1 MEWIL
6 AWPSPQKWLLRPVA
20 MPTPCCCNL
29 RFKSMLELWT
39 EPTGALWF
47 RSVFKPHRWP
57 RRCPSPRS
65 NTTQWAVTLT
75 SSSNSTIRV
84 RCLWTFRD
92 FNLLESSFVS
102 PPRPCPS
109 RPVAAS
115 FWPTIPIPT
124 YSASVIPAWRFLVGL
139 EALWTMA
146 VSVWN

>member
-1 MEWIL
+1 MDWIL

-29 RFKSMLELWT
+29 RFKSRHAPSAEL
-39 EPTGALWF
+39 TGALWF
-47 RSVFKPHRWP
+47 LWVFKPHRCQ

-65 NTTQWAVTLT
+65 NTTRWAVTLT
-75 SSSNSTIRV
+75 SSLNSTIRV
-84 RCLWTFRD
+84 RCLWMFRD
-92 FNLLESSFVS
+92 SNSLESSFVS

-124 YSASVIPAWRFLVGL
+124 SSASVIPAWRFLVGL

-146 VSVWN
+146 VSV